1 MAKRSNTKLSSKNII
16 WILVA
21 VVVLVGLLVALAYSP
36 VGQKVIDMIS
46 TEGGTPGT
54 PNSPSDDKVFT
65 GIGSNIVADDGS
77 ELLGTVTFEA
87 HFVDVAQ
94 GDAMLLRFNDP
105 SGTVNVLLDAGSDS
119 PSDVV
124 TAEDLT
130 SYLSAVLGDEAID
143 IAIVTHPD
151 TDHYDMMDEVF
162 EAFTVE
168 EVYYNEVNKNQTY
181 ERFMNDVKTELGD
194 AGSPV
199 PANGGTYNVLD
210 TDSYSLTIYAPGYNR
225 FWDGAYDENNRPELD
240 ADASNGMSLMV
251 VVEVAGRKLLFT
263 GDATGSGT
271 DDVMT
276 GTEQWFIENCYT
288 AGDDYDFL
296 KVAHHGSNTSSA
308 LQFLQT
314 INPEY
319 CVISCDDGTKHG
331 HPDPEVMNKL
341 FDEGVVTYRTNRHG
355 NIVLLIDTAGKMA
368 FNVEKEVPVENN
380 TDNLSDLMLRS
391 N

>member
-46 TEGGTPGT
+46 NEGGTPGT

-65 GIGSNIVADDGS
+65 GIGSNIVAED
-77 ELLGTVTFEA
+77 GTVLLQDVAFEA
-87 HFVDVAQ
+87 HFIDVAQ

-119 PSDVV
+119 SSDVV

-168 EVYYNEVNKNQTY
+168 QVYYNDVNKNQTY
-181 ERFMNDVKTELGD
+181 EGFIEDVSAELGNE
-194 AGSPV
+194 GCPV
-199 PANGGTYNVLD
+199 PANGGTYPVLNEEN
-210 TDSYSLTIYAPGYNR
+210 YSLTIYAPGYGM
-225 FWDGAYDENNRPELD
+225 FYDGGVDDNGRPELD
-240 ADASNGMSLMV
+240 ADASNGMSLIV
-251 VVEVAGRKLLFT
+251 KVEVEGRKLLFT

-271 DDVMT
+271 DDAMT

-368 FNVEKEVPVENN
+368 FDVEKEVPVENN

>member
-1 MAKRSNTKLSSKNII
+1 MAKRSNVSGKTVLLII
-16 WILVA
+16 IAL
-21 VVVLVGLLVALAYSP
+21 VVLAGLLVALAYSP
-36 VGQKVIDMIS
+36 VGQQLIDKIGS
-46 TEGGTPGT
+46 SGT
-54 PNSPSDDKVFT
+54 DDKNHDKETVFT
-65 GIGSNIVADDGS
+65 GIGGNLVAEDGT
-77 ELLGTVTFEA
+77 EILGEVRFEA
-87 HFVDVAQ
+87 HFIDVGQ

-162 EAFTVE
+162 DAFVVE
-168 EVYYNEVNKNQTY
+168 QVYYNDVNKNQTY
-181 ERFMNDVKTELGD
+181 EEFIGNVETELGNEGIAIPGD
-194 AGSPV
+194 
-199 PANGGTYNVLD
+199 GGTYTVLND
-210 TDSYSLTIYAPGYNR
+210 ENYSLTIYAPGYDR
-225 FWDGAYDENNRPELD
+225 FWNGKFDENNRPKLD

-251 VVEVAGRKLLFT
+251 VVEVAGRKLLFA

-271 DDVMT
+271 DDAIT

-296 KVAHHGSNTSSA
+296 KIAHHGSDTSTSA
-308 LQFLQT
+308 EFLSFLT
-314 INPEY
+314 PEY

-341 FDEGVVTYRTNRHG
+341 FDEGVVTYRTNRQG
-355 NIVLLIDTAGKMA
+355 DIVLLIDRDGDMA
-368 FNVEKEVPVENN
+368 FKAEHEVPVENN
-380 TDNLSDLMLRS
+380 TDGLPDLMLKTKK
-391 N
+391 